1 MAVSLG
7 VRVSGLFVIGA
18 VAVAAAAFG
27 TDGDGTARGNGS
39 GARSVSP
46 ASPSSSPGDGG
57 EIGTATSAAP
67 PRIPVSGNVASPR
80 GADGSE
86 VPGGAAT
93 PVPSRTPVS
102 SPTPSRTTPGGPTLL
117 TAPDWLP
124 PGPVSPDSDGA
135 PDPAAVYDDLRSPG
149 RCADAG
155 KLIPAAPGDSA
166 SADEWRVLRGLA
178 AACLAVQGRG
188 GGDWG
193 VAGAGWSGSAGDA
206 LSCKGRAARQILG
219 GLLDFH
225 RRHPTATVRLEAPSG
240 GKPAC
245 VYGIGA
251 VDVGGDG
258 EAAPGDTISVE
269 LRGAYFDTDELLRD
283 GDVFIGGQQVVQPL
297 KIVSVSG
304 ERIVVSVVV
313 PGTGTDPGAELGA
326 GSSPPAGA
334 HPVDLLVRYG
344 TAEAVK
350 KGAFL
355 LVPPEQQEPV
365 GPSPGDGTGSP
376 TPQRQP
382 GPGRPRR

>member
-27 TDGDGTARGNGS
+27 TDGDGAPRGNGS

-67 PRIPVSGNVASPR
+67 PRIPASGNVASPK

-86 VPGGAAT
+86 IPGGAAT
-93 PVPSRTPVS
+93 PVPSRTPVA

-124 PGPVSPDSDGA
+124 PGPVSPDSDGV
-135 PDPAAVYDDLRSPG
+135 PDPAAVYDDLRSPA
-149 RCADAG
+149 RCADARN
-155 KLIPAAPGDSA
+155 LIPAAPTDSA

-193 VAGAGWSGSAGDA
+193 VAGAGWSASADDA

-245 VYGIGA
+245 AYGIGA

-269 LRGAYFDTDELLRD
+269 LRGAYFDPAELLR
-283 GDVFIGGQQVVQPL
+283 GGEVFVGGQQAAGSPVL
-297 KIVSVSG
+297 VSASG
-304 ERIVVSVVV
+304 DRLVLSVVV
-313 PGTGTDPGAELGA
+313 PGTATGPGA
-326 GSSPPAGA
+326 GSSPSVGA

-365 GPSPGDGTGSP
+365 GPSPGEGTGSP
-376 TPQRQP
+376 TPERQP
-382 GPGRPRR
+382 GPGRPQR